1 MGETKVR
8 DRGVIPRYVRMW
20 IVESFG
26 QDGLEKVVS
35 KLSPEAG
42 RMLEEP
48 VPHGWY
54 PVDLMRE
61 AYSAVYSELAERDP
75 EVLYSLGRFI
85 AVQSVRGFLQYL
97 VRLISTEKIVARLDA
112 IWKRYHEGGK
122 AEAEIVASKGSAK
135 NGTFAVSD
143 YDAGE
148 GFCLMLTG
156 FIEEFIRLAG
166 ARDITIEKQSCI
178 HKGGEKCLWS
188 INWNE

>member
-1 MGETKVR
+1 MGETKLM

-20 IVESFG
+20 IVEFYG
-26 QDGLEKVVS
+26 QDGLEKVLS
-35 KLSPEAG
+35 KLSHEAG
-42 RMLEEP
+42 RMLRAP

-54 PVDLMRE
+54 PVNLMRE
-61 AYSAVYSELAERDP
+61 AYYAVDSELARKNP

-85 AVQSVRGFLQYL
+85 ADQSVQGFLQYL

-122 AEAEIVASKGSAK
+122 AEAQIFASKGAAK
-135 NGTFAVSD
+135 SGTFSVSG
-143 YDAGE
+143 YDAGK

-166 ARDITIEKQSCI
+166 ARDIEIKKRSCI
-178 HKGGEKCLWS
+178 HNGDEKCLWS